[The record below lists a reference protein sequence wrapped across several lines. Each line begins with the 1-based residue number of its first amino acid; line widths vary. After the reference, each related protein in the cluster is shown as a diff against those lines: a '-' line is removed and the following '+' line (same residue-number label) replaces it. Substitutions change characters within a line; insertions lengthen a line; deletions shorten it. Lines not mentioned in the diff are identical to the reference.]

1 MKNSFDKFL
10 YDSLPPI
17 YRSEDLKIKPNPEP
31 LKRFLQI
38 LHEGG
43 FKPLIESVESLR
55 NLSDIDNARPED
67 LNLIVQSLGLEF
79 PFNMTDSERRKYI
92 KTIPSIYKLKGT
104 EDSFNYLA
112 REIFSTK
119 TSINT
124 RVAEYV
130 EGMTP
135 QEWRRIFIDIEVD
148 GALPDLKGKE
158 ENFRKFV
165 EIIRPVNRILV
176 INLMLMYYDEYKLSE
191 LARDEHLI
199 DIVKVS
205 GGIDSYLNTIL
216 DTVVTEKLKL
226 LDGADIFNFSKLLD
240 SITKTSVKETNQDSV
255 KSVAK
260 SSDTYTK
267 DSMIIPITSDIRE
280 KVIVEG
286 TAQTKIN
293 LAKPASKI
301 TTYNKLSRGFYLV
314 HFEPVKPIL
323 NY

>member
-10 YDSLPPI
+10 YDFLPPI

-31 LKRFLQI
+31 LKRFLKI
-38 LHEGG
+38 MHEGG
-43 FKPLIESVESLR
+43 FKPLIESAESLR

-79 PFNMTDSERRKYI
+79 PFNMTDTERRKYI

-104 EDSFNYLA
+104 EASFNFLA

-119 TSINT
+119 TNINT

-130 EGMTP
+130 GGMTP

-148 GALPDLKGKE
+148 GALPDLQRKE

-176 INLMLMYYDEYKLSE
+176 INLMLMYYDDYKLSE
-191 LARDEHLI
+191 LARDEHII
-199 DIVKVS
+199 DILRHSGGIENYLKNILESSVKEKLKRLE
-205 GGIDSYLNTIL
+205 GIDSYNFAGIIESIIATP
-216 DTVVTEKLKL
+216 LKEATL
-226 LDGADIFNFSKLLD
+226 ESVNF
-240 SITKTSVKETNQDSV
+240 IN
-255 KSVAK
+255 K
-260 SSDTYTK
+260 SSDVISK
-267 DSMIIPITSDIRE
+267 DKMGIPILSDVKEQVTLQGAI
-280 KVIVEG
+280 
-286 TAQTKIN
+286 QTKII
-293 LAKPASKI
+293 LPRPTSKL
-301 TTYNKLSRGFYLV
+301 TTSNKLNTSFFTV
-314 HFEPVKPIL
+314 HYEPVNPIL